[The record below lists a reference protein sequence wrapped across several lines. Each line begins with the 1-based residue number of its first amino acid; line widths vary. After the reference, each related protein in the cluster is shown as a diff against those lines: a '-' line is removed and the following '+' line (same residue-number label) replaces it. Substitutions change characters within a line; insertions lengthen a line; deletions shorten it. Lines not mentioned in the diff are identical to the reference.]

1 MMVRDEIAE
10 YPYNGVITRTIEGDN
25 EDTVVVI
32 YDGVMDETM
41 MTDDEGR
48 VLQTASYVISIPL
61 TENSDGEYII
71 PVKGD
76 DSRRIGSYFDLL
88 WEVANSPTCQQ
99 MTLNNLLSALL
110 SDLYSLDV
118 SGDASHAAETPTAA
132 ERLMQRFFDL
142 LAESDGTVRSVK
154 AFADRLC
161 VSPNHL
167 SAVVKQQSG
176 QTVMQLLNAHTVLHA
191 KILLRHSTL
200 PLADIADRL
209 GFENPPAF
217 SRFFKRETG
226 VTASSVRN
234 MS

>member
-76 DSRRIGSYFDLL
+76 DINLVRYGQKVLFTVDNAEPSQIGG
-88 WEVANSPTCQQ
+88 
-99 MTLNNLLSALL
+99 
-110 SDLYSLDV
+110 V
-118 SGDASHAAETPTAA
+118 SIYAT
-132 ERLMQRFFDL
+132 R
-142 LAESDGTVRSVK
+142 K
-154 AFADRLC
+154 
-161 VSPNHL
+161 NW
-167 SAVVKQQSG
+167 
-176 QTVMQLLNAHTVLHA
+176 
-191 KILLRHSTL
+191 
-200 PLADIADRL
+200 
-209 GFENPPAF
+209 
-217 SRFFKRETG
+217 
-226 VTASSVRN
+226 
-234 MS
+234 